1 MFPHPSPSRQREQ
14 VYLLRV
20 ACAMAPAGTSDG
32 SADHPR
38 RGRFIDAA
46 TFGAYLQNR
55 REGRNLSLHDVAA
68 ETKIAGRHLAALER
82 GDVRSWPGGLY
93 RRAMV
98 RAYAA
103 AIGLDPETTVCEFE
117 DAFNEHPTQVEPD
130 TKLEPPGLQGLLGIR
145 ATASVGL
152 ALAVCAAVAVIA
164 WAATSSD
171 AADTM
176 RTIRA
181 RPVSTVGHHVDAAP
195 PTTTSG
201 VVSPSAAANIETN
214 QRIATVAPPPT
225 APSYEPP
232 AGVEGSMRI
241 ISEPAGAHV
250 TVNGIRWGHTPVT
263 VRYLPPGEKRVRLS
277 KDGYASVERRL
288 QLTPANPTQA
298 VRVILAVEP

>member
-1 MFPHPSPSRQREQ
+1 
-14 VYLLRV
+14 
-20 ACAMAPAGTSDG
+20 MAPARTNDG
-32 SADHPR
+32 SAGHPR

-55 REGRNLSLHDVAA
+55 REGRNLSLQDVAA

-117 DAFNEHPTQVEPD
+117 DAFS
-130 TKLEPPGLQGLLGIR
+130 EPPAQTEPEPSAAPPAFHSLLAIR
-145 ATASVGL
+145 AHASVGL
-152 ALAVCAAVAVIA
+152 GLAVCAAVAALA

-171 AADTM
+171 AADTSG
-176 RTIRA
+176 TILA
-181 RPVSTVGHHVDAAP
+181 RPAATLGHHADAAP
-195 PTTTSG
+195 PAPTSG
-201 VVSPSAAANIETN
+201 VVSSSDAANVETR
-214 QRIATVAPPPT
+214 QQIATVTQPHPA
-225 APSYEPP
+225 ASQEPP

-241 ISEPAGAHV
+241 TSQPAGAHV
-250 TVNGIRWGHTPVT
+250 TVNGIRWGQTPVT

-288 QLTPANPTQA
+288 QLTPANPAQA
-298 VRVILAVEP
+298 VRVILAAEP

>member
-1 MFPHPSPSRQREQ
+1 
-14 VYLLRV
+14 
-20 ACAMAPAGTSDG
+20 MAPAGTNNG
-32 SADHPR
+32 SAGHPR

-55 REGRNLSLHDVAA
+55 REGRNLSLQDVAA

-117 DAFNEHPTQVEPD
+117 DAFSEPPTQVEP
-130 TKLEPPGLQGLLGIR
+130 EPSPAPPAFHSLLGIR
-145 ATASVGL
+145 ARASVGL
-152 ALAVCAAVAVIA
+152 GLAVCAAVAALA

-171 AADTM
+171 AAGTTG
-176 RTIRA
+176 TIQV
-181 RPVSTVGHHVDAAP
+181 RPVATLGHHADAAAP
-195 PTTTSG
+195 ATTSG
-201 VVSPSAAANIETN
+201 VVSPSDAANIETH
-214 QRIATVAPPPT
+214 QRIATVTPPQPT
-225 APSYEPP
+225 ASQEPP

-241 ISEPAGAHV
+241 TSEPAGAHV